1 MKNKYIRFLMM
12 AVTMVIATS
21 ASAVEITLP
30 NGQKI
35 DTANVIRADQAESL
49 GLKSVQTKVTIASD
63 KFANVEK
70 SFRIFYPGQ
79 SAPDYTE
86 EDKVTTTAGQLLDNS
101 QVGVFFNA
109 EYYVVKTVTVKSG
122 TPFKFAYSVV
132 TQHGTPKAVRVK
144 LPNGSTVDVDASV
157 SDRRVNINYEF
168 KEAGKYEFIVTGQ
181 APDTQP
187 QP

>member
-1 MKNKYIRFLMM
+1 MKKNLTLLSVM
-12 AVTMVIATS
+12 ATMLFATN
-21 ASAVEITLP
+21 ASAIEITLP
-30 NGQKI
+30 NGQKL
-35 DTANVIRADQAESL
+35 DTADVILADRAEAL

-79 SAPDYTE
+79 SAPDYVE
-86 EDKVTTTAGQLLDNS
+86 EDKVTTTNGKLLDNS

-144 LPNGSTVDVDASV
+144 LPNGSSVDVDASV

-168 KEAGKYEFIVTGQ
+168 KVPGKHEFIVTAQ
-181 APDTQP
+181 APENPP
-187 QP
+187 QQ